1 MDLLEHL
8 FHYLQVNRTRDV
20 SEYHEKD
27 KWLNESIF
35 NDFRIII
42 FLIMILGAYNLS
54 LSRIWKKYCGHVA
67 HRPVMATQLAMDH
80 VLSGHKKQGS
90 SLKILIRKQH
100 HLRTTTG
107 FSASPVGTAILLGL
121 IISFNSFLFLKGKM
135 LFLGPILVYPK
146 SIHFFFWPEG
156 TY

>member
-107 FSASPVGTAILLGL
+107 FAASPVGTAILLGL